1 MSILLFIVLIFV
13 IFGWTKMLLK
23 FLFSGK
29 KYSFIT
35 LILLIYGILAVI
47 YDF

>member
-1 MSILLFIVLIFV
+1 MSLLLFTVLIFV
-13 IFGWTKMLLK
+13 VFGWIKMLLK

-29 KYSFIT
+29 RYSFIT
-35 LILLIYGILAVI
+35 LILLVYGILAVI

>member
-13 IFGWTKMLLK
+13 IFGWIKMLLK

-35 LILLIYGILAVI
+35 LILLIYGVLAVI